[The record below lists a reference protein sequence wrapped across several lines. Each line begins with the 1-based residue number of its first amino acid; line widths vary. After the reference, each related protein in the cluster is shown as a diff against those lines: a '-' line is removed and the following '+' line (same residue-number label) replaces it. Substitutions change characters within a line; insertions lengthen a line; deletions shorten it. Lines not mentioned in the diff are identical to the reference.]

1 MELYNGDCLE
11 VMKSIPDD
19 SVDMVLTD
27 LPYGTTRNA
36 WDSIIPF
43 EPLWAQ
49 LKRVTKRGGAIAL
62 HADMPF
68 AAKLVCSN
76 LPWYRYELIW
86 EKPLGSDF
94 LNANRKPLKN
104 HESIQI
110 FSECQTKTYNPQFT
124 FGLPYVRTR
133 TSKSLNYG
141 ECGSVCTTISEG
153 GRHPKTVLHFAT
165 DREKIHPTQKP
176 VALEAWLIRT
186 YTNPGE
192 TVLDCCMGSGS
203 TGVACIHEGREF
215 IGIEKDAEY
224 FHIAK
229 MRLEQEQEAGQQ
241 LSLL

>member
-86 EKPLGSDF
+86 EKPMGSDF

-124 FGLPYVRTR
+124 FGSPYVRTR

-153 GRHPKTVLHFAT
+153 GAT
-165 DREKIHPTQKP
+165 SQ
-176 VALEAWLIRT
+176 
-186 YTNPGE
+186 N
-192 TVLDCCMGSGS
+192 
-203 TGVACIHEGREF
+203 GVAFCHRPGKDSPHAKARGAGSVAYPHLHKSGRDRA
-215 IGIEKDAEY
+215 GLL
-224 FHIAK
+224 HGQ
-229 MRLEQEQEAGQQ
+229 RLHGCG
-241 LSLL
+241 LHP